1 MRESRH
7 SVNTRNMSAFA
18 VGLITII
25 YTRMGEWPRDFTHDL
40 SNAFAH
46 YGIISTDSLDQAS
59 LALRFILPGGTLLLL
74 TFVWERNNSR
84 SLGLSRPYFG
94 DLLLALS
101 AWFFYQIMFRFI
113 FFHLYSSL
121 TQAGPGDSA
130 FFSLPARWFITLTVL
145 DIAYEEVATRA
156 YVIERV
162 ISFTGSSIL
171 AGTASL
177 VLSIGLHIPGR
188 DIWQAFHR
196 IPMMSLLTALY
207 VWRRSIIP
215 GALTHFLINLGVYV
229 LLLYLP
235 WLLLWVFHPRPA
247 LLLFVISV
255 VLWACVQSIEYR
267 LRCNRAV

>member
-1 MRESRH
+1 
-7 SVNTRNMSAFA
+7 MSAFA

-25 YTRMGEWPRDFTHDL
+25 YARMGKWPRDFTYDL

-46 YGIISTDSLDQAS
+46 YGIISADSLDPAS
-59 LALRFILPGGTLLLL
+59 LALRFLLPGATLVLLAL
-74 TFVWERNNSR
+74 VWERNNSR

-101 AWFFYQIMFRFI
+101 AWLFYQIVFRFI
-113 FFHLYSSL
+113 FFHLFSSR
-121 TQAGPGDSA
+121 TQAGPVDSA
-130 FFSLPARWFITLTVL
+130 LFSLPSGWFITLMVL

-177 VLSIGLHIPGR
+177 VLSIGMHIPGR
-188 DIWQAFHR
+188 DVWQAFHR

-207 VWRRSIIP
+207 VWRRSILP
-215 GALTHFLINLGVYV
+215 CALTHLLINVGVYV
-229 LLLYLP
+229 LLLYFP
-235 WLLLWVFHPRPA
+235 WLLLWVFHPLPA
-247 LLLFVISV
+247 SVLFVV
-255 VLWACVQSIEYR
+255 TMVLWACVHSIEQR
-267 LRCNRAV
+267 SGSNGPMVREGLQP

>member
-1 MRESRH
+1 MVRESQH
-7 SVNTRNMSAFA
+7 SANTRNMSAFA

-25 YTRMGEWPRDFTHDL
+25 YTRMGKWPRDVTHDL

-46 YGIISTDSLDQAS
+46 YGLISADSLDQAS
-59 LALRFILPGGTLLLL
+59 LALRFLLPGGTLLLL
-74 TFVWERNNSR
+74 AFVWERNNSR

-101 AWFFYQIMFRFI
+101 AWFFYQIVFRFI
-113 FFHLYSSL
+113 VFHLYSSL

-130 FFSLPARWFITLTVL
+130 LFSLPARWFITLMVL

-177 VLSIGLHIPGR
+177 VLSIGMHIPGR

-196 IPMMSLLTALY
+196 IPMMSMLTALY
-207 VWRRSIIP
+207 VWRRSILP
-215 GALTHFLINLGVYV
+215 GALTHLLINVGVYV
-229 LLLYLP
+229 LLFHFP
-235 WLLLWVFHPRPA
+235 WLLLWVFHPLPA
-247 LLLFVISV
+247 SVLFVASI
-255 VLWACVQSIEYR
+255 VLWVSVQFIEQKLGR
-267 LRCNRAV
+267 MGR